1 MQLKGY
7 QCSLYINLQKI
18 SNFLLARPNPLN
30 DKAGVS
36 SISELI
42 PQTAETMILKYD
54 FQELEKQK
62 ANLAVDQKK
71 KETNSCKVIFIQ
83 ISPVKSKFTNRSF
96 RENDKRRKK
105 FMRDNFD
112 KEKNGQE
119 KKKAKRDNLDGN
131 LTKQFRIY
139 ENKVKK
145 AMLVNLN
152 DERKKYIKLEGN
164 ERKKEKRDNEKKHLK
179 KQDDKREKENR
190 DNLDDN
196 EKEHLGKHEKR
207 GNKVMYDKLDDENK
221 II

>member
-1 MQLKGY
+1 MQLKGC

-42 PQTAETMILKYD
+42 SQTAETMILKSV
-54 FQELEKQK
+54 FQELAKQK

-71 KETNSCKVIFIQ
+71 KETNSDKVIFIQ
-83 ISPVKSKFTNRSF
+83 ISPVKSQSKFTNCSF

-152 DERKKYIKLEGN
+152 D
-164 ERKKEKRDNEKKHLK
+164 
-179 KQDDKREKENR
+179 
-190 DNLDDN
+190 
-196 EKEHLGKHEKR
+196 
-207 GNKVMYDKLDDENK
+207 
-221 II
+221 

>member
-18 SNFLLARPNPLN
+18 SNFLLAQPNPLN

-42 PQTAETMILKYD
+42 SQTAETMILKSV

-71 KETNSCKVIFIQ
+71 KETNSDKVIFIQ
-83 ISPVKSKFTNRSF
+83 ISPVKSKSKFTNCSF

-152 DERKKYIKLEGN
+152 D
-164 ERKKEKRDNEKKHLK
+164 
-179 KQDDKREKENR
+179 
-190 DNLDDN
+190 
-196 EKEHLGKHEKR
+196 
-207 GNKVMYDKLDDENK
+207 
-221 II
+221 

>member
-42 PQTAETMILKYD
+42 SQTAETMILKSV
-54 FQELEKQK
+54 FQELAKQK

-71 KETNSCKVIFIQ
+71 KETNSDKVIFIQ
-83 ISPVKSKFTNRSF
+83 ISLVKSKSKFTNCSF

-152 DERKKYIKLEGN
+152 D
-164 ERKKEKRDNEKKHLK
+164 
-179 KQDDKREKENR
+179 
-190 DNLDDN
+190 
-196 EKEHLGKHEKR
+196 
-207 GNKVMYDKLDDENK
+207 
-221 II
+221 